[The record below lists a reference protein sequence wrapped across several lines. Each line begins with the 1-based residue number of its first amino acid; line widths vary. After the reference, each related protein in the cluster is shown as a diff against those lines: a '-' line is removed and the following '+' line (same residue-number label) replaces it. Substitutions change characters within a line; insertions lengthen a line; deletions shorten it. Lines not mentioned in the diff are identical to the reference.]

1 LTFARTDLFWLFMIL
16 PGMILWAIRG
26 RMQRRRDWQ
35 AIAQRG
41 RVPRDGTFL
50 IVGCVA
56 CMIIA
61 MAQPRWGR
69 LAASPLPPGHDVV
82 LLVDVSRSMGVEDA
96 VPNRLAAAVEAAE
109 SLVNALA
116 REASSRVGVVAFA
129 GRGVVRCPLTENLRA
144 VLDALHKLRPGGV
157 NPGGTDLGRALDAA
171 RDALGPE
178 RHAEGRAIVVFSDG
192 EDHAEAWSSRLDRLR
207 EEDIVVHAVAIGDLD
222 HGHPVPDGKSAEP
235 LRYHGEQVLS
245 QRKDLALESVA
256 RRTDG
261 SIVKLGLAS
270 GDLGTLYQTKIEP
283 AARRRRES
291 TRLADPAERF
301 PIFLIVALALLIAG
315 CWPARRGWSW
325 PWNWYWSWNW
335 RRSIAKAGVATLLA
349 ALAVLATG
357 AEDSSPRVEAVTA
370 AEAVARGK
378 SAYDSRRWD
387 EALAEFQRAIAL
399 SPASAVP
406 RYNAAASLYQLGR
419 YGDAHERYLE
429 AGELADRYLRTK
441 IDYAIGNTALAEGDI
456 PGAIRAYD
464 DCIASTARG
473 ADLDVVRQDA
483 AINRSFA
490 LEQPQ
495 SLAAPEDN
503 RSGDGSK
510 SKKPDRKR
518 GSKTPGAD
526 DSKSSEG
533 EPESDPGNA
542 GSNGENDTHGDRN
555 RPPASRRRMGGAG
568 GGRTAPPGERGD
580 TPDDRLDAALEHI
593 RAAQS
598 NRIPNEEPPMAANGD
613 RKDW

>member
-1 LTFARTDLFWLFMIL
+1 LWLLLIL
-16 PGMILWAIRG
+16 PGMIIWAIRG
-26 RMQRRRDWQ
+26 RIQRRRDWQ
-35 AIAQRG
+35 ALAQRG

-56 CMIIA
+56 CVIIA

-116 REASSRVGVVAFA
+116 LEASDRVGVVAFA
-129 GRGVVRCPLTENLRA
+129 GRGVVRCPLTENLGA
-144 VLDALHKLRPGGV
+144 VLDALHRLRPGIV
-157 NPGGTDLGRALDAA
+157 RPGGTDLGAALDAA
-171 RDALGPE
+171 REAFGPE
-178 RHAEGRAIVVFSDG
+178 QHAEGRAIVVFSDG
-192 EDHAEAWSSRLDRLR
+192 EDHAEVWSSRLDRLR
-207 EEDIVVHAVAIGDLD
+207 QEDIVVHAIAIGDLD
-222 HGHPVPDGKSAEP
+222 QGHPVPDGKTAVP
-235 LRYHGEQVLS
+235 VQYHGEQVLS
-245 QRKDLALESVA
+245 QRIDQALESVA

-270 GDLGTLYQTKIEP
+270 GDLGALYRTKIEP

-301 PIFLIVALALLIAG
+301 PFFLIAALTALIAG

-325 PWNWYWSWNW
+325 PWNWYWSWSW
-335 RRSIAKAGVATLLA
+335 RRSIAKAGAATLVVTLA
-349 ALAVLATG
+349 GLLTG
-357 AEDSSPRVEAVTA
+357 AGDGPTRVKPASA

-378 SAYDSRRWD
+378 SDYESERWED
-387 EALAEFQRAIAL
+387 ALAEFQTAIAL
-399 SPASAVP
+399 APASAVP

-419 YGDAHERYLE
+419 YGEAHEHYLE
-429 AGELADRYLRTK
+429 ASERADIYLRTK
-441 IDYAIGNTALAEGDI
+441 IDYAIGNTAIAEGDI
-456 PGAIRAYD
+456 PGAIRSYD
-464 DCIASTARG
+464 ECLASTARG
-473 ADLDVVRQDA
+473 AALDAVRRDA

-503 RSGDGSK
+503 RTGNGSQ
-510 SKKPDRKR
+510 SRKPDRKR
-518 GSKTPGAD
+518 SPKAPGAG

-542 GSNGENDTHGDRN
+542 GANGENDVQGDRN
-555 RPPASRRRMGGAG
+555 RPPTSRRRMGGAG
-568 GGRTAPPGERGD
+568 GGRTSPPGEGGD
-580 TPDDRLDAALEHI
+580 SPDDRLDAALEHI

-598 NRIPNEEPPMAANGD
+598 NRIPDEEPPAAANDD